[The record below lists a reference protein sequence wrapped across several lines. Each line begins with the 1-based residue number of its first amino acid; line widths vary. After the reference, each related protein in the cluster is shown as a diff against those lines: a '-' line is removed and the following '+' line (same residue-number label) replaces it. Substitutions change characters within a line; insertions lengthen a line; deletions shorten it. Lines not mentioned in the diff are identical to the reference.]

1 MVDLGTNKKVSTPL
15 PAVVGQADL
24 KRVLLALAVEPR
36 LGGALLSGE
45 KGTAKSTSV
54 RALADLLP
62 DQTVV
67 ADCPYGCPPP
77 NATETAA
84 GRSAGRRCAG
94 CRDREDPPVETRPA
108 PLVTLPL
115 GATRDRVVGTLSVA
129 DALDGDAEF
138 DPGLLARANRGV
150 LYVDEVNLLPDHL
163 IDVLLDAAAM
173 GTNRVERDGVSVA
186 HPAEFTLIGTMNPEE
201 GELRPQLRDRF
212 DLCVDVTGS
221 DEIDERVEIL
231 NRVVDEG
238 RDLRAEF
245 APETAALRERVHE
258 ARSRSPQIPEEF
270 RRDIAELCRDADVD
284 GHRADVAVARAA
296 RAFAALDGRPTVI
309 ESDVADA
316 AEYALTHR
324 LQTRP
329 FEEAVD
335 PEAVVNDHFD
345 PAERDRDAETDAE
358 SRRDG
363 DETDAGDAD
372 PDGGDAGDADPDGGD
387 PDENDPNPRSGADGG
402 ADGCGNRP
410 DADDQGSAEDPV
422 VDESDRDADGSA
434 RDGSAPGDA
443 DPRGSGEA
451 GRSSTDTAA
460 TSHDDGADEEA
471 PDSDGDDEAAPI
483 PPGGAR
489 AGTADAAAPEI
500 PSPAARSDATG
511 EDGGRHAAT
520 PSPDGRGPTVRTER
534 TEETESADPAATVR
548 AAARNG
554 RSRPA
559 DTDLRRAVRADD
571 ASTLTVFVA
580 DASASMAPAM
590 RAAKGVALELLR
602 DAYTERDEVAL
613 VSFGGD
619 GAEVLL
625 PPTTSVSLAARQLKR
640 LPTADRTPLPDG
652 LSTAATLI
660 ERQEP
665 AAATVV
671 LVSDGRA
678 NVARGSPTSAT
689 RQAAERIAE
698 TDASV
703 LVVDAGE
710 SRAGVLDIVC
720 ETTDARRI
728 PLAALSPDSVLENHG
743 SF

>member
-1 MVDLGTNKKVSTPL
+1 MIDLGTKKKVSTPL

-24 KRVLLALAVEPR
+24 KRVLLALAVEPS
-36 LGGALLSGE
+36 LSGALLRGE

-62 DQTVV
+62 ELAVV

-77 NATETAA
+77 DAAEAGDGHAA
-84 GRSAGRRCAG
+84 GDRCAS
-94 CRDREDPPVETRPA
+94 CRDREDPPVETRTA

-163 IDVLLDAAAM
+163 IDVLLDAAAT
-173 GTNRVERDGVSVA
+173 GTNRVERDGVSVT
-186 HPAEFTLIGTMNPEE
+186 HPADFTLIGTMNPEE

-231 NRVVDEG
+231 DRVVDEG
-238 RDLRAEF
+238 DGRDLREEYA
-245 APETAALRERVHE
+245 AETAALRERVRE
-258 ARSRSPQIPEEF
+258 ARDRRPTIPEGF
-270 RRDIAELCRDADVD
+270 KRDVVELCRDAGVD
-284 GHRADVAVARAA
+284 GHRADFAVARAA
-296 RAFAALDGRPTVI
+296 RAFAALDGRPKVI

-316 AEYALTHR
+316 AEYALNHR
-324 LQTRP
+324 LRSRP
-329 FEEAVD
+329 FDEAAD
-335 PEAVVNDHFD
+335 PEEVVDDHFGD
-345 PAERDRDAETDAE
+345 DDAEGDSDPESDLDPEGDAD
-358 SRRDG
+358 SQGDG
-363 DETDAGDAD
+363 DGTNADGSNPDGSDPDGESESDEGSIGGERRSDAGDEGGSDEPD
-372 PDGGDAGDADPDGGD
+372 PDGSDRNRPSGRGGSDSRNTGDAERPASDAAVSDSAEGEQDDGGD
-387 PDENDPNPRSGADGG
+387 
-402 ADGCGNRP
+402 
-410 DADDQGSAEDPV
+410 
-422 VDESDRDADGSA
+422 
-434 RDGSAPGDA
+434 
-443 DPRGSGEA
+443 
-451 GRSSTDTAA
+451 
-460 TSHDDGADEEA
+460 
-471 PDSDGDDEAAPI
+471 SDGEDEAAPI

-489 AGTADAAAPEI
+489 AGVADATAPEV
-500 PSPAARSDATG
+500 PSPENPDDGTG
-511 EDGGRHAAT
+511 DGDGRHAAT
-520 PSPDGRGPTVRTER
+520 PSPDGRGPRVRAER
-534 TEETESADPAATVR
+534 VSESGSVDPAATVR
-548 AAARNG
+548 AAVRNG

-559 DTDLRRAVRADD
+559 ETDLRRAVRADD
-571 ASTLTVFVA
+571 AETLTVFVA

-625 PPTTSVSLAARQLKR
+625 PPTASVSLAARQLKE

-652 LSTAATLI
+652 LRKAATLV
-660 ERQEP
+660 EREAP

-678 NVARGSPTSAT
+678 NVANGSPTTAT
-689 RQAAERIAE
+689 RRAAERVAE
-698 TDASV
+698 TGASV

-720 ETTDARRI
+720 EATDASRT
-728 PLAALSPDSVLENHG
+728 PLASLSPESVVEGHSG
-743 SF
+743 FRGA

>member
-1 MVDLGTNKKVSTPL
+1 MVDLGTKKKVSTPL
-15 PAVVGQADL
+15 PAVVGQTGL
-24 KRVLLALAVEPR
+24 KRVLLALAVEPS
-36 LGGALLSGE
+36 LSGALLRGE

-62 DQTVV
+62 EQAVV

-77 NATETAA
+77 DAGSAA
-84 GRSAGRRCAG
+84 DRCAS

-163 IDVLLDAAAM
+163 IDVLLDAAAT
-173 GTNRVERDGVSVA
+173 GTNRVERDGVSVT
-186 HPAEFTLIGTMNPEE
+186 HPADFTLVGTMNPEE

-212 DLCVDVTGS
+212 DLCVDVAGS
-221 DEIDERVEIL
+221 DDVDERVEIL
-231 NRVVDEG
+231 NRVVDDGGG
-238 RDLRAEF
+238 RDLREEF
-245 APETAALRERVHE
+245 AAETAALRERVRE
-258 ARSRSPQIPEEF
+258 GRDRRPAIPEGF
-270 RRDIAELCRDADVD
+270 RRDIVELCRDAGVE
-284 GHRADVAVARAA
+284 GHRADFAVARAA
-296 RAFAALDGRPTVI
+296 RAFAALDGRPKVI

-316 AEYALTHR
+316 AEYALNHR
-324 LQTRP
+324 LRSRP
-329 FEEAVD
+329 FEEGAD
-335 PEAVVNDHFD
+335 PEEVVDDHFGDDSGEGDRD
-345 PAERDRDAETDAE
+345 PAD
-358 SRRDG
+358 
-363 DETDAGDAD
+363 DAD
-372 PDGGDAGDADPDGGD
+372 PRGDGDRTDTEGSGGNESEPDR
-387 PDENDPNPRSGADGG
+387 ESGADGG
-402 ADGCGNRP
+402 SDGGERRP
-410 DADDQGSAEDPV
+410 DADDEEGS
-422 VDESDRDADGSA
+422 DGSDSDGSERVRSGGRGGSDP
-434 RDGSAPGDA
+434 RDGDDGKGVPGDA
-443 DPRGSGEA
+443 
-451 GRSSTDTAA
+451 AA
-460 TSHDDGADEEA
+460 ADHGDGADDGGD
-471 PDSDGDDEAAPI
+471 DSDGGDGSGDEDEAAPI

-489 AGTADAAAPEI
+489 AGVGDAAAPEV
-500 PSPAARSDATG
+500 PSPESRSDAPG
-511 EDGGRHAAT
+511 DDGGRHAAA
-520 PSPDGRGPTVRTER
+520 PSTDGRGPRVRAER
-534 TEETESADPAATVR
+534 AEGSASVDAAATVR

-559 DTDLRRAVRADD
+559 ETDLRRAVRETDVE
-571 ASTLTVFVA
+571 TLTVFVA

-625 PPTTSVSLAARQLKR
+625 PPTTSVSLAARQLKE

-652 LSTAATLI
+652 LRKAAALV
-660 ERQEP
+660 EREAP

-678 NVARGSPTSAT
+678 NVANGSPTAAT
-689 RQAAERIAE
+689 RRAAERIAE

-703 LVVDAGE
+703 VVVDAGE
-710 SRAGVLDIVC
+710 SRAGVLDVVC
-720 ETTDARRI
+720 EATDASRT
-728 PLAALSPDSVLENHG
+728 PLAALSAESVLEDHSG
-743 SF
+743 FGGA

>member
-1 MVDLGTNKKVSTPL
+1 M
-15 PAVVGQADL
+15 
-24 KRVLLALAVEPR
+24 
-36 LGGALLSGE
+36 
-45 KGTAKSTSV
+45 
-54 RALADLLP
+54 
-62 DQTVV
+62 
-67 ADCPYGCPPP
+67 
-77 NATETAA
+77 
-84 GRSAGRRCAG
+84 
-94 CRDREDPPVETRPA
+94 ETRPA

-115 GATRDRVVGTLSVA
+115 GATRDRVVGTLSVS

-173 GTNRVERDGVSVA
+173 GTNRVERDGVSVT
-186 HPAEFTLIGTMNPEE
+186 HPADFTLIGTMNPEE

-231 NRVVDEG
+231 DRVVDDGGG

-245 APETAALRERVHE
+245 AAETAALRERVHE
-258 ARSRSPQIPEEF
+258 ARDRCPAIPEGF
-270 RRDIAELCRDADVD
+270 KRDIAELCRDADVD
-284 GHRADVAVARAA
+284 GHRADFAVARAA
-296 RAFAALDGRPTVI
+296 RAFAALDGRPKVI

-316 AEYALTHR
+316 AEYALSHR
-324 LQTRP
+324 LQSRP

-335 PEAVVNDHFD
+335 PDEVVDDHFGDDAAEGDRD
-345 PAERDRDAETDAE
+345 PEDDTDPQGDGDGTDPGPDESEPDESEPDESEPDESEPDESEPDRGSGGDGGSVEEESRSDADGEGGSAERDP
-358 SRRDG
+358 DG
-363 DETDAGDAD
+363 SD
-372 PDGGDAGDADPDGGD
+372 PD
-387 PDENDPNPRSGADGG
+387 RSGAHGG
-402 ADGCGNRP
+402 SGSRDTDDSERSPSNAAAADHGDRADG
-410 DADDQGSAEDPV
+410 
-422 VDESDRDADGSA
+422 
-434 RDGSAPGDA
+434 
-443 DPRGSGEA
+443 
-451 GRSSTDTAA
+451 
-460 TSHDDGADEEA
+460 EA
-471 PDSDGDDEAAPI
+471 PESDGDDEAAPI

-489 AGTADAAAPEI
+489 AGVADAAAPEV
-500 PSPAARSDATG
+500 PSPASRSAATG
-511 EDGGRHAAT
+511 AGGGRHAAA
-520 PSPDGRGPTVRTER
+520 PSPEGRGPTVRTER
-534 TEETESADPAATVR
+534 ADGTESVDPVATVR

-559 DTDLRRAVRADD
+559 DTDLRQAVRAGD
-571 ASTLTVFVA
+571 ADTLTVFVT

-590 RAAKGVALELLR
+590 RSAKGVALELLR

-619 GAEVLL
+619 GAEMLL
-625 PPTTSVSLAARQLKR
+625 PPTTSVSLAARQLKE

-652 LSTAATLI
+652 LRKAAALI
-660 ERQEP
+660 ERKEP

-678 NVARGSPTSAT
+678 NVARGSPTTAT

-720 ETTDARRI
+720 ETTDARRT
-728 PLAALSPDSVLENHG
+728 PLAALSPESVLGDH
-743 SF
+743 